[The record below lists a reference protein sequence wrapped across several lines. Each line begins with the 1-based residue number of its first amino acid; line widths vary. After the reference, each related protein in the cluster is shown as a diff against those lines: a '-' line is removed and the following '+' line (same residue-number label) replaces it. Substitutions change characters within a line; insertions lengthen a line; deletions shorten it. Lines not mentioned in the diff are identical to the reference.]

1 MIARST
7 FKSRRLGFPTKSVNL
22 GNALKQPAD
31 AQLGIEVSK
40 LKEGSRAAAA
50 LSATLKESPT
60 QYASWGQRRC
70 NRFKPA
76 LRRNGSVFCLGRVN
90 AEVVARQLHH

>member
-1 MIARST
+1 
-7 FKSRRLGFPTKSVNL
+7 VNW

-31 AQLGIEVSK
+31 AQLGIEESK

-60 QYASWGQRRC
+60 KYAPSGQQRC
-70 NRFKPA
+70 NRFKAA
-76 LRRNGSVFCLGRVN
+76 LRRNGSLFCRGRVN
-90 AEVVARQLHH
+90 AELAARQLHH